1 MKAIV
6 VTGGKKP
13 SKELLLNTLEK
24 GDYVI
29 GVDSGCNCLYE
40 YNIDPNTILG
50 DFDSVSEEVLEYFR
64 EKNIDEVILSVDK
77 DYSDTRFGYEKAKEL
92 GFKKIIILGATG
104 SRMDHTIGNFGL
116 FFDALKCNIELE
128 IIDENNRMFF
138 INKKTSLKG
147 NFGDILSFIPM
158 SDEVTNV
165 TIKGAK
171 YLLNNYDMTLLEPRA
186 LSNEFLNTDIEISFD
201 KGVMMVIY
209 SRD

>member
-1 MKAIV
+1 MKAVV
-6 VTGGKKP
+6 VTGGTKP
-13 SKELLLNTLEK
+13 SKELLLKTIEK
-24 GDYVI
+24 DDYII

-40 YNIDPNTILG
+40 YNVEPNTILG
-50 DFDSVSEEVLEYFR
+50 DFDSVNKKVLKHFR
-64 EKNIDEVILSVDK
+64 EKKIEEVILSVDK

-92 GFKKIIILGATG
+92 GFKKIIILGGTG

-128 IIDENNRMFF
+128 IVDDHNRIFF
-138 INKKTSLKG
+138 INKKTRLKG
-147 NFGDILSFIPM
+147 SFKDTLSFIPM

-186 LSNEFLNTDIEISFD
+186 LSNEFLNEDIEISFN

-209 SRD
+209 SKD